1 MMSKKMIKIICIIMA
16 ALMVLS
22 VFAVCL
28 QVFALEGGVMTYVP
42 VTGDNDGD
50 YIIPATIAVVAV
62 LAVGICLVLPKLKK
76 K

>member
-1 MMSKKMIKIICIIMA
+1 
-16 ALMVLS
+16 
-22 VFAVCL
+22 
-28 QVFALEGGVMTYVP
+28 VFALEGGAMTYVP

-50 YIIPATIAVVAV
+50 YIIPVAIAVIAV